1 MASGEA
7 VHRRDGAQVAQFI
20 NNVYLRMVQQKL
32 LILGGY
38 GNAGLAIARLLAEVG
53 DLQIALAGR
62 RIERALEA
70 AQRLDAEFGTKR
82 FSGLE
87 VNAASRESLLTAF
100 KQVDLVIVAA
110 STIAHTKV
118 VAEAALEA
126 GIDYLDVQI
135 SVKAKHDAL
144 EPLRERVRASGLCF
158 ITDGG
163 FRPGIPAAMVRY
175 AASQMAGLESAVV
188 ASAFQV
194 DWQERAFSS
203 SSAAEFVD
211 ELKSFST
218 KILKDGVWQS
228 ASLGA
233 YQKVDFGSPF
243 GIKYCAPMFM
253 KEFQELPDLIP
264 TLKDT
269 GFYSSG
275 LGAIVDYLII
285 PLAFGLLAVSPEG
298 SRGLIARLMAW
309 GLKHTTHPP
318 YGAVLQMDARG
329 PGRSL
334 RMTISHTDAYL
345 VTAAPAA
352 ACLLQY
358 FDGSIRKPGLWKQ
371 ATLVEP
377 VRFFDD
383 LARLGLEVNTAF
395 GDESRSD

>member
-1 MASGEA
+1 MESGED
-7 VHRRDGAQVAQFI
+7 VHQRDGAQVAQSI
-20 NNVYLRMVQQKL
+20 NRDVLCMCKHRL

-38 GNAGLAIARLLAEVG
+38 GNAGLAIARLLAEVD

-62 RIERALEA
+62 HIQRALDA
-70 AQRLDAEFGTKR
+70 AERLNEEFDINR

-87 VNAASRESLLTAF
+87 VNAARRESLLAAF

-110 STIAHTKV
+110 STIAHTQI

-144 EPLRERVRASGLCF
+144 EALREPICASGRCF

-175 AASQMAGLESAVV
+175 AASQMAGLESAAVS
-188 ASAFQV
+188 SAFQV
-194 DWQERAFSS
+194 DWRDREFST

-218 KILKDGVWQS
+218 RILKDGVWQS

-233 YQKVDFGSPF
+233 YKQVDFGMPF
-243 GIKYCAPMFM
+243 GLKYCAPMFM
-253 KEFQELPDLIP
+253 EEFRELPGMIS

-275 LGAIVDYLII
+275 LGKIVDYVII
-285 PLAFGLLAVSPEG
+285 PISFGLLALSPDG
-298 SRGLIARLMAW
+298 SRKLIGRMMEW
-309 GLKHTTHPP
+309 GLKHTTRPP
-318 YGAVLQMDARG
+318 FGAVLQMDAHA

-334 RMTISHTDAYL
+334 RMKVSHTDAYL
-345 VTAAPAA
+345 VTAAPAV
-352 ACLLQY
+352 ACLFQY
-358 FDGSIRKPGLWKQ
+358 LDGSIRKPGLWKQ

-377 VRFFDD
+377 VRFFAD
-383 LARLGLEVNTAF
+383 LAKLGLQVTVA
-395 GDESRSD
+395 GDQSKLL

>member
-1 MASGEA
+1 MI
-7 VHRRDGAQVAQFI
+7 F
-20 NNVYLRMVQQKL
+20 LRMSQQKL

-38 GNAGLAIARLLAEVG
+38 GNAGLALARLLAEVG
-53 DLQIALAGR
+53 ELQIVLAGR
-62 RIERALEA
+62 SIQRAMDA
-70 AQRLDAEFGTKR
+70 AERLDAEFGTDR
-82 FSGLE
+82 FSGLD
-87 VNAASRESLLTAF
+87 VNAASRESLLAAF

-144 EPLRERVRASGLCF
+144 EPLRERLRASGRCF

-175 AASQMAGLESAVV
+175 AAHQIEGLESAAV

-194 DWQERAFSS
+194 DWQDRAFSA

-218 KILKDGVWQS
+218 RILKDGVWQS

-233 YQKVDFGSPF
+233 YQQVDFGSPF
-243 GIKYCAPMFM
+243 GVKYCAPMFM
-253 KEFQELPDLIP
+253 EEFRDLPDMIP

-275 LGAIVDYLII
+275 LGGIVDYAII
-285 PLAFGLLAVSPEG
+285 PLAFGLLALSPEG
-298 SRGLIARLMAW
+298 SRNLIARLMEW
-309 GLKHTTHPP
+309 GLKHTTRPP
-318 YGAVLQMDARG
+318 YGAVLQMNAHG
-329 PGRSL
+329 QGRSL
-334 RMTISHTDAYL
+334 RMKVSHTDAYV
-345 VTAAPAA
+345 VTAAPAV
-352 ACLLQY
+352 ACLIQY
-358 FDGSIRKPGLWKQ
+358 FDGTIRKPGLWKQ

-383 LARLGLEVNTAF
+383 LARLELQIKVEP
-395 GDESRSD
+395 GDESKLL